1 MTNYKN
7 IWLLPAY
14 PRLLLKILLFFFH
27 KNDNNFWIRMS
38 GNNVNFGDKK
48 IKKINFYKNK
58 KVIKID
64 DTDVS
69 KILVSKEE
77 PYGSKNSF
85 KYFIGYN
92 GNHVIRPLYIKLP
105 QIIGYIKNFESNMT
119 MSFKISDK
127 QLLKKYKQIWKKVK
141 KW

>member
-1 MTNYKN
+1 
-7 IWLLPAY
+7 
-14 PRLLLKILLFFFH
+14 
-27 KNDNNFWIRMS
+27 MS

-141 KW
+141 NLFKGKFDSEPVYGNNDKYINTKIKIYGGNVNTNF